1 MSRIQQR
8 ICSPVVNRGC
18 ARAGLA
24 SGFFPAAL
32 RKQILK
38 AGKGGKMTSTD
49 WQGGSMSLQD
59 IRNDLENTE
68 LSGTQRK
75 QAFEHLRRWLRERPD
90 DAEAKELL
98 GRHEG
103 EFGREAADMPI
114 RETGGEGFGALAEAE
129 ERAKREQ

>member
-1 MSRIQQR
+1 
-8 ICSPVVNRGC
+8 
-18 ARAGLA
+18 
-24 SGFFPAAL
+24 
-32 RKQILK
+32 
-38 AGKGGKMTSTD
+38 MTSTD

-98 GRHEG
+98 ARHEG